1 MQARPTTIF
10 RSHRPLPGSTAPD
23 TESRRNHANLLKPN
37 LGAGIQSRERYD
49 ERIPRTRESR
59 NGRVITTTET
69 GRIYRVTG
77 DKVRIVNA
85 DLNAAVELAQQRAI
99 GEGKHGV
106 LVTRHGPAC
115 FTVAV
120 SAEVPYGVTQ
130 ERERA

>member
-1 MQARPTTIF
+1 M
-10 RSHRPLPGSTAPD
+10 
-23 TESRRNHANLLKPN
+23 
-37 LGAGIQSRERYD
+37 
-49 ERIPRTRESR
+49 
-59 NGRVITTTET
+59 ITTTGT
-69 GRIYRVTG
+69 GRTYRVTG

-85 DLNAAVELAQQRAI
+85 DLNAAVELAQQHAI

-120 SAEVPYGVTQ
+120 SADVPYGITL